1 MKKTL
6 IALAVLGSVAGV
18 AQAQSSLQVYGIVDL
33 WVGSVKANGS
43 RFDTDTTVAP
53 VLGTKATTKLDAGG
67 VSPNRIGF
75 KGTEDLGGGL
85 KANFVLEQ
93 GFSADTGTANGGFD
107 RQSWVGVSGGFGEVQ
122 LGNTYAAYDD
132 ISGAAFTSFD
142 SALSAEAFV
151 FNSTGYTA
159 RPKNN
164 IKYISPSFGGFSG
177 AVSYS
182 LDESNATKANI
193 TSFQGQYANGP
204 LMVGVAHQIDTAAAG
219 FDPRFTRVNAA
230 YDLGVAT
237 VLVNYGLVSQ
247 TETLAP
253 KTTNKTNEFSIGAN
267 VPMGALT
274 LSGGVA
280 YSKDNAVA
288 GGEKRTGVSLAGSYA
303 LSKRTSVYGGLNVAK
318 GKTAGVKTS
327 EASLYAVGLRHAF

>member
-53 VLGTKATTKLDAGG
+53 VLGSKATTKLDAGG
-67 VSPNRIGF
+67 VSSNRIGF

-85 KANFVLEQ
+85 KANFALEQ
-93 GFSADTGTANGGFD
+93 GFSADDGKAVGGFN

-132 ISGAAFTSFD
+132 ISGAAFTAFD

-159 RPKNN
+159 SPKNN
-164 IKYISPSFGGFSG
+164 IKYVSPSFGGFSG

-182 LDESNATKANI
+182 LDEKSGVKQNV
-193 TSFQGQYANGP
+193 TSMQGNYANGP
-204 LMVGVAHQIDTAAAG
+204 LFVGVAHQIDFEGGA
-219 FDPRFTRVNAA
+219 FDPRFTRINAS

-247 TETLAP
+247 TATLVP

-318 GKTAGVKTS
+318 GKTDGVKTS
-327 EASLYAVGLRHAF
+327 EASLYAVGVRHAF

>member
-1 MKKTL
+1 MKKSL
-6 IALAVLGSVAGV
+6 VALAVFGSVAGA
-18 AQAQSSLQVYGIVDL
+18 AQAQSSLQLYGVVDL
-33 WVGSVKANGS
+33 WVGSIN
-43 RFDTDTTVAP
+43 TD
-53 VLGTKATTKLDAGG
+53 LGGKSVTKLDAGG
-67 VSPNRIGF
+67 VSANRIGF

-85 KANFVLEQ
+85 KANFLLEQ
-93 GFSADTGTANGGFD
+93 GFSADTGVGAGGFD

-164 IKYISPSFGGFSG
+164 FKYISPSFGGFSG
-177 AVSYS
+177 AISYS
-182 LDESNATKANI
+182 LDENGAVKQNVTSMQAN
-193 TSFQGQYANGP
+193 YASGP
-204 LMVGVAHQIDTAAAG
+204 LFVGVAHQIDFEGGA
-219 FDPRFTRVNAA
+219 FDPRFTRINAS

-237 VLVNYGLVSQ
+237 VLASYGLVSQ
-247 TETLAP
+247 TAMLAP
-253 KTTNKTNEFSIGAN
+253 KTTEKTNEFSIGAN

-280 YSKDNAVA
+280 YSKDNAVK

-303 LSKRTSVYGGLNVAK
+303 LSKRTSVYGGLNVAE

-327 EASLYAVGLRHAF
+327 EASLYAVGVRHAF